1 MGPLLLLAPVTSW
14 RAQTTSRSP
23 WHAAV
28 AANGIEALAGAD
40 YLAFIQEAH
49 DAFRDALGVGDTLRE
64 SIDSAGL
71 QKTATELAHAIADYG
86 RVLAGELD
94 PKDDAR

>member
-1 MGPLLLLAPVTSW
+1 MGPLLLPAPVTSW

-28 AANGIEALAGAD
+28 PANGFEALAGAD
-40 YLAFIQEAH
+40 YLAFIQEPH
-49 DAFRDALGVGDTLRE
+49 DALGVGDTLPE

-71 QKTATELAHAIADYG
+71 QKAATELADAIDYG

>member
-1 MGPLLLLAPVTSW
+1 MARG
-14 RAQTTSRSP
+14 RSGEG
-23 WHAAV
+23 HR
-28 AANGIEALAGAD
+28 GLTGAD

-49 DAFRDALGVGDTLRE
+49 DAFGDALGVGDTLPE
-64 SIDSAGL
+64 SIDSASL
-71 QKTATELAHAIADYG
+71 QKAATELAHAIADYG